1 MAFKEP
7 GTLLLG
13 LGLFLLGLLLLVL
26 LLRGGRARLER
37 ALEAP
42 FRPRPP
48 GWEWAYPLGLLLLLL
63 AAGRPEATLP
73 WRENRTQVVL
83 VVDTSHSMAADDE
96 APSRLERAK
105 ALARAFLQGLDPTV
119 RAGLVSFGPQAVILL
134 PPSTE
139 RTALLEALEG
149 LRPGGVSPLAQG
161 LDQALKALGEAIGP
175 ERDLPEAKPP
185 RAVLLFSDGAANAG
199 GDPLER
205 APRFRQAGIP
215 LFVRPLG
222 DPRGTV
228 SRIGEGLFF
237 VPADPARLLRLAQ
250 ATGGEALG
258 EDFRP
263 LYRHL
268 RPSWAWRARPMELSQ
283 GLLVLAFFL
292 LAFGG
297 YRRVALEGRL
307 P

>member
-7 GTLLLG
+7 GTLLFG
-13 LGLFLLGLLLLVL
+13 LGLFLLGLLLYL
-26 LLRGGRARLER
+26 LLKRGGEARLER

-48 GWEWAYPLGLLLLLL
+48 GWEWAYPLGLLLVLL

-73 WRENRTQVVL
+73 WRENQTQVVL

-96 APSRLERAK
+96 IPSRLERAK
-105 ALARAFLQGLDPTV
+105 TLAKAFLRGLDPTV
-119 RAGLVSFGPQAVILL
+119 KAGLVSFGPQAVLLL
-134 PPSTE
+134 PPGTE
-139 RTALLEALEG
+139 RAALLEALEG
-149 LRPGGVSPLAQG
+149 LKPGGVSPLAQG
-161 LDQALKALGEAIGP
+161 LDQALKALGP
-175 ERDLPEAKPP
+175 ERDLPP
-185 RAVLLFSDGAANAG
+185 RAVLLLSDGAANAG

-263 LYRHL
+263 LYRFL
-268 RPSWAWRARPMELSQ
+268 RSSWAWRARPLELSQ
-283 GLLVLAFFL
+283 ALVVLGFFL

-297 YRRVALEGRL
+297 YWRVAQEGRL

>member
-7 GTLLLG
+7 GTLLFG
-13 LGLFLLGLLLLVL
+13 LGLFLLGLLLYL
-26 LLRGGRARLER
+26 LLKRGGEARLER

-48 GWEWAYPLGLLLLLL
+48 GWEWAYPLGLLLVLL

-73 WRENRTQVVL
+73 WRENQTQVVL

-96 APSRLERAK
+96 IPSRLERAK
-105 ALARAFLQGLDPTV
+105 TLAKAFLRGLDPTV
-119 RAGLVSFGPQAVILL
+119 KAGLVSFGPQAVLLL
-134 PPSTE
+134 PPGTE
-139 RTALLEALEG
+139 RAALLEALEG
-149 LRPGGVSPLAQG
+149 LKPGGVSPLAQG
-161 LDQALKALGEAIGP
+161 LDQALKALGP
-175 ERDLPEAKPP
+175 ERDLPP
-185 RAVLLFSDGAANAG
+185 RAVLLLSDGAANAG

-263 LYRHL
+263 LYRFL
-268 RPSWAWRARPMELSQ
+268 RPSWAWRARPLELSQ
-283 GLLVLAFFL
+283 ALVVLGFFL

-297 YRRVALEGRL
+297 YRRVAQEGRL